1 MSCTPQPPHRPHHS
15 RHPQRPHRP
24 QRQSPPSCSQ
34 RSAAAQRRRC
44 RDPLVPAPFAP
55 SVSAWLAASLRQ
67 EPLAPATVLELSRR
81 VQSWRNQPTG
91 KDQCPCA
98 MRRRA
103 LRARNQLAC
112 HNLRLVSHTW
122 QRHRSLLPPQ
132 EEATADALQEA
143 AIALLRAAELFDP
156 SRGYRFSTYAS
167 FWVRRGFEEHERRQ
181 RRLVRLPSS
190 WVETLRRVA
199 SLVNRYRG
207 EHGELPSLAWV
218 AERCGRRDTPLPVE
232 RLRELLITA
241 QRLWPRELDR
251 PLWDGHEDEGGQT
264 LLDVVPDPRGADPT
278 LAAALALEAGDC
290 PELADFPDA
299 PALLASCA
307 RDGQDEQRS
316 MLPVLMRSLRPV
328 ERRLL
333 WHLYLREHPLTARQ
347 LERVMGLSPT
357 QQQALERTALQKLRE
372 AARASGMRIAL

>member
-1 MSCTPQPPHRPHHS
+1 
-15 RHPQRPHRP
+15 
-24 QRQSPPSCSQ
+24 
-34 RSAAAQRRRC
+34 
-44 RDPLVPAPFAP
+44 
-55 SVSAWLAASLRQ
+55 
-67 EPLAPATVLELSRR
+67 
-81 VQSWRNQPTG
+81 
-91 KDQCPCA
+91 

-122 QRHRSLLPPQ
+122 QRHRSGLPPQ

-181 RRLVRLPSS
+181 RRMVRLPSS
-190 WVETLRRVA
+190 WVETLRRAA
-199 SLVNRYRG
+199 SLVNSYRT
-207 EHGELPSLAWV
+207 EHGDLPSLAWV

-241 QRLWPRELDR
+241 ERLWPRELDR
-251 PLWDGHEDEGGQT
+251 PLWEHQDDNRGTT

-278 LAAALALEAGDC
+278 LAAALALEVIEA
-290 PELADFPDA
+290 PELSDFPDA
-299 PALLASCA
+299 PALLATCA

-333 WHLYLREHPLTARQ
+333 WHRYLREHPLTARQ
-347 LERVMGLSPT
+347 LERVMGLNPT
-357 QQQALERTALQKLRE
+357 QQQELERSALQKLRE
-372 AARASGMRIAL
+372 AARAAGMGIGV

>member
-1 MSCTPQPPHRPHHS
+1 MSRTPHQPHQPHS
-15 RHPQRPHRP
+15 PQRSHRP
-24 QRQSPPSCSQ
+24 QRQSPPSCST
-34 RSAAAQRRRC
+34 RAAAAHRRRS
-44 RDPLVPAPFAP
+44 RDPLTPAPFAP

-81 VQSWRNQPTG
+81 VQSWRNQPSG
-91 KDQCPCA
+91 KAQCPCA

-122 QRHRSLLPPQ
+122 QRHRSGLPPQ

-181 RRLVRLPSS
+181 RRMVRLPSS
-190 WVETLRRVA
+190 WVETLRRAA
-199 SLVNRYRG
+199 SLVNSYRT
-207 EHGELPSLAWV
+207 EHGDLPSLAWV

-241 QRLWPRELDR
+241 ERLWPRELDR
-251 PLWDGHEDEGGQT
+251 PLWEHQDDNRGTT

-278 LAAALALEAGDC
+278 LAAALALEVIEA
-290 PELADFPDA
+290 PELSDFPDA
-299 PALLASCA
+299 PALLATCA

-333 WHLYLREHPLTARQ
+333 WHRYLREHPLTARQ
-347 LERVMGLSPT
+347 LERVMGLNPT
-357 QQQALERTALQKLRE
+357 QQQELERSALQKLRE
-372 AARASGMRIAL
+372 AARAAGMGIGV

>member
-1 MSCTPQPPHRPHHS
+1 
-15 RHPQRPHRP
+15 
-24 QRQSPPSCSQ
+24 
-34 RSAAAQRRRC
+34 
-44 RDPLVPAPFAP
+44 VPAPFAP

-91 KDQCPCA
+91 VEQGPCA

-103 LRARNQLAC
+103 LRARNQLVC

-122 QRHRSLLPPQ
+122 QRYRSVLPPQ

-167 FWVRRGFEEHERRQ
+167 FWVRRGFEEHERRL
-181 RRLVRLPSS
+181 RRMVRLPSS
-190 WVETLRRVA
+190 WVETLRRAA
-199 SLVNRYRG
+199 SLVNSYRT
-207 EHGELPSLAWV
+207 EHGELPTLAWV

-251 PLWDGHEDEGGQT
+251 PLWNHQEEDGAET

-278 LAAALALEAGDC
+278 LCAALALEVNDC
-290 PELADFPDA
+290 PELTDFPDA
-299 PALLASCA
+299 PTLLANCA
-307 RDGQDEQRS
+307 SDGKDEQRS
-316 MLPVLMRSLRPV
+316 ILPQLLRSLRPV

-333 WHLYLREHPLTARQ
+333 WHLYLREHPLTVRQ
-347 LERVMGLSPT
+347 LERVMGLSPS
-357 QQQALERTALQKLRE
+357 QQQSLERVALQKLRA
-372 AARASGMRIAL
+372 AARAAGMRIGL